1 MTTPTFLLACL
12 WVVAA
17 ALVAMLPMRWQFV
30 PGLALLL
37 GAPVLIWRLA
47 VEYGWP
53 AALLAVLAVV
63 SMFRRP
69 LQYYARRALGRGTE
83 ASE

>member
-1 MTTPTFLLACL
+1 MTIPVFLLACL

-17 ALVAMLPMRWQFV
+17 ALVAMLPMRWQFA

-37 GAPVLIWRLA
+37 GAPVLIWCLA
-47 VEYGWP
+47 VAYGWP
-53 AALLAVLAVV
+53 AALVAVLAVL

-83 ASE
+83 AAE